1 MKFVEWF
8 KKKQICVT
16 LLLWE
21 FLRSLLTYRPGQ
33 ADVIL
38 LKLSGIDPSRLQSIS
53 WVWVELDENCG
64 LDLKRR
70 TYLHC
75 TPLYFFFTYRK
86 KDPISFNGRKVAYIS
101 KPFIQIWWK
110 RHGSVMAQTVLL
122 SKLFQ
127 FLFSEII
134 RKKHCTFFLYG
145 SLMGLNFDQFWFLP
159 VPYTYTHGH

>member
-1 MKFVEWF
+1 MR
-8 KKKQICVT
+8 I
-16 LLLWE
+16 
-21 FLRSLLTYRPGQ
+21 LTEP
-33 ADVIL
+33 
-38 LKLSGIDPSRLQSIS
+38 
-53 WVWVELDENCG
+53 
-64 LDLKRR
+64 
-70 TYLHC
+70 TYLQTWAGWC
-75 TPLYFFFTYRK
+75 NFAQTFRDWPIQVAVNLLSLSRIGRKLWIGFETTYISTLYTTLFFFFTYRK